1 MLLSFPFR
9 ATGAVPAQYAIGKT
23 VRAEL
28 EWREL
33 CHVFGYSAGFETGK
47 IFGPYG
53 DFLLTDFHND
63 LLGVASLKLRA

>member
-1 MLLSFPFR
+1 M
-9 ATGAVPAQYAIGKT
+9 
-23 VRAEL
+23 